1 MAWNVVSCPS
11 HLSPLWPAAD
21 VDPSAGCRFA
31 ISSAPYI
38 INGFIAA
45 NVVADIEL
53 ENWRWGYGMFCIV
66 LPAAFIPLLGVL
78 YWGDW
83 KAKKIGA
90 LSIASSSYARRHAL
104 EQAQEPK
111 KSYFQLVRHFL
122 NLIDAAGLILFGTA
136 LALILLPFTLT
147 ENAKGGWH
155 NPSMI
160 AMEVVGWVILIGFG
174 TYEWT
179 VAEFPL
185 LPRRILN
192 RTFLCCAFIDA
203 MYEMGG
209 YIQGEYFSSWCEFS
223 LSDQPCRQPFS
234 HSSLTASLP
243 LAQTT

>member
-1 MAWNVVSCPS
+1 MS
-11 HLSPLWPAAD
+11 
-21 VDPSAGCRFA
+21 FA

-38 INGFIAA
+38 INGFVAA
-45 NVVADIEL
+45 NVVDDIEL

-90 LSIASSSYARRHAL
+90 LSLASSSYARRQAL
-104 EQAQEPK
+104 EKEKAAEPQ

-160 AMEVVGWVILIGFG
+160 AMEVVGWVILVGFG

-179 VAEFPL
+179 IAEFPL

-209 YIQGEYFSSWCEFS
+209 YIQGEYYSSWYYVTKFGHPWDTKDYTYFGNC
-223 LSDQPCRQPFS
+223 LSVALCVFAFPGG
-234 HSSLTASLP
+234 
-243 LAQTT
+243 LAMW